1 MDVTKTEC
9 NTLDLNKERF
19 NLVNL
24 LFDIIKEIQNYTFN
38 NKLISFEYDF
48 NNSESVFVYADKN
61 RISQVVS
68 NLIGNSINFIQN
80 DGVFSIGI
88 DKIQKAKND
97 CNGSKIAVV
106 EIKDT
111 GIGIEDNCKVVYKIN
126 NKILS
131 GHGIGTVHIK
141 EHS

>member
-1 MDVTKTEC
+1 MSEDVLDVTKTES
-9 NTLDLNKERF
+9 NTLDQNKERF

-68 NLIGNSINFIQN
+68 NLIGNSIKFIVDKR
-80 DGVFSIGI
+80 DGIISITAEKR
-88 DKIQKAKND
+88 DKKR
-97 CNGSKIAVV
+97 
-106 EIKDT
+106 
-111 GIGIEDNCKVVYKIN
+111 YR
-126 NKILS
+126 
-131 GHGIGTVHIK
+131 
-141 EHS
+141 